1 MFRIFTLSL
10 QSQPENNLP
19 TRMAIFAHISPLRM
33 YCSPDVINQAELKQA
48 VYYREALSVLRCDA
62 MYSARKVPRLLST
75 SSLFLHLP
83 CGQPF
88 SPKDCRSRPFRNSVM
103 IFNQNARQNIPED
116 YYIQQ

>member
-48 VYYREALSVLRCDA
+48 V
-62 MYSARKVPRLLST
+62 
-75 SSLFLHLP
+75 
-83 CGQPF
+83 
-88 SPKDCRSRPFRNSVM
+88 
-103 IFNQNARQNIPED
+103 
-116 YYIQQ
+116 